1 MPSFT
6 WREQTRSGSRK
17 RLPPPPCPERP
28 RAPTHLLPLL
38 PGGLGRLAGFRGGL
52 GRGWLRLPLRPARR
66 AAPLLRAPGQRQVH
80 GAPRPPGRVRSRGAA
95 AREAGGAAGSGRPAG
110 ARAQGQE
117 PRGGPR
123 RARLLRS
130 RFPLLLSRFAPQGG
144 DDLKTSRED
153 ADAGTPPEEAAWVP
167 PPRPGLP
174 GQRPARGPHSGAG
187 PAPSGGRSGP
197 GEASGKAG
205 QSDTA
210 AVVRRHPRACIFR
223 GSVFPLSSISYRRNL
238 TKVRI
243 CDPLAMPRTRSPT
256 AGKPRNPKRGPGF
269 L

>member
-167 PPRPGLP
+167 PPPPRPP
-174 GQRPARGPHSGAG
+174 RSAPRAGATLRR
-187 PAPSGGRSGP
+187 RSGP
-197 GEASGKAG
+197 
-205 QSDTA
+205 Q
-210 AVVRRHPRACIFR
+210 RRALRAR
-223 GSVFPLSSISYRRNL
+223 GSLRKGRAVGHRRGGPASSAGLHFPWVCVSS
-238 TKVRI
+238 
-243 CDPLAMPRTRSPT
+243 
-256 AGKPRNPKRGPGF
+256 F
-269 L
+269 